1 MNKKP
6 KCKNKTINLS
16 IKISILFK
24 QSHCKSKGRIEHQCV
39 NLVKYSEYLMCIVVA
54 FLWID

>member
-16 IKISILFK
+16 IKNSILLK
-24 QSHCKSKGRIEHQCV
+24 QSHCKSKGRIEQQCV
-39 NLVKYSEYLMCIVVA
+39 IWSNTVSI
-54 FLWID
+54 

>member
-16 IKISILFK
+16 IKNSILFK
-24 QSHCKSKGRIEHQCV
+24 QSHCKAKVELNNSVSFGQIQ
-39 NLVKYSEYLMCIVVA
+39 
-54 FLWID
+54 